1 MISIIHLP
9 NKEKLDINQ
18 KSSYPYNPSYSN
30 SFSLSTSTN
39 AFDPN
44 ISGSPPNLFMNS
56 LKNRKTQLFHLN
68 ILLDLQI
75 NPNELFL
82 LSIFNY

>member
-56 LKNRKTQLFHLN
+56 LKNRMDIYYEKKSSKSTTQN
-68 ILLDLQI
+68 
-75 NPNELFL
+75 
-82 LSIFNY
+82 

>member
-9 NKEKLDINQ
+9 NKEKVDMNE
-18 KSSYPYNPSYSN
+18 KSSYSYNPSYTN

-39 AFDPN
+39 VFDPN

-56 LKNRKTQLFHLN
+56 LKHRMDIYYEKKSSK
-68 ILLDLQI
+68 
-75 NPNELFL
+75 
-82 LSIFNY
+82 SIQK